1 MGKIQPLTV
10 EERFA
15 RRPEQAAA
23 KQLSSHH
30 LLGMQEL
37 SAAEIQLIMDT
48 AFMMK
53 NILSIRTKKTAHL
66 QGRSVI
72 TFFAENSTRTRLSF
86 DMACKYLGATT
97 SSIGASDSSLK
108 KGEILYDTA
117 KTLEMMSTDIL
128 VVRHPQSGAPHYL
141 ASRMDASVVN
151 AGDGMNE
158 HPTQALLDMMTMIEY
173 KGSVE
178 GLKVAIAGDAMH
190 SRVMRSNVWALS
202 KAGAEVR
209 VAAPP
214 TMTTRHLEQMPCT
227 VCHDVR
233 EACEGVDVIMGLR
246 VQLERQRSALFP
258 SVNEYA
264 RFFGIDAECLELA
277 KPDAIIMHPG
287 PCNHGVE
294 MPTYIHEHERSVIH
308 EQVANG
314 VAVRMAVLF
323 LLNAKRNAERAE
335 LKPLEIQ
342 SDR

>member
-1 MGKIQPLTV
+1 MARVQPLTA
-10 EERFA
+10 EERA
-15 RRPEQAAA
+15 IKRTEEAAVT
-23 KQLSSHH
+23 QLTSQH

-37 SAAEIQLIMDT
+37 SPAEINLILDT
-48 AFMMK
+48 AFVMK
-53 NILSIRTKKTAHL
+53 NILSVQTKKTAHL

-97 SSIGASDSSLK
+97 ASIGASDSSIR
-108 KGEILYDTA
+108 KGENLYDTV

-128 VVRHPQSGAPHYL
+128 VIRHSQSGAPHYI
-141 ASRMDASVVN
+141 AERIDASVIN

-173 KGSVE
+173 KGAIK
-178 GLKVAIAGDAMH
+178 GLKVAIIGDAMH
-190 SRVMRSNVWALS
+190 SRVMRSNVWGLS
-202 KAGAEVR
+202 KVGAEVR

-214 TMTTRHLEQMPCT
+214 TMIPRFLEQMPCQ

-233 EACEGVDVIMGLR
+233 EACAGVDIIMGLR
-246 VQLERQRSALFP
+246 VQLERQLSALFP

-264 RFFGIDAECLELA
+264 HFFGIDKECLDLA
-277 KPDAIIMHPG
+277 KPDALIMHPG

-294 MPTYIHEHERSVIH
+294 MPTFIHEHERSVIH

-314 VAVRMAVLF
+314 VSVRMAVLF
-323 LLNAKRNAERAE
+323 LLNAKRNAKLEE
-335 LKPLEIQ
+335 LAASRKGSI
-342 SDR
+342 

>member
-1 MGKIQPLTV
+1 MAKVQPLTI
-10 EERFA
+10 EERKLLKPHEEAA
-15 RRPEQAAA
+15 R
-23 KQLSSHH
+23 QLSSRH

-37 SAAEIQLIMDT
+37 NNAEIQLILDT
-48 AFMMK
+48 AFVMK
-53 NILSIRTKKTAHL
+53 NILSVQTKKTAHL

-86 DMACKYLGATT
+86 DMACKYLGATS
-97 SSIGASDSSLK
+97 SSIGASDSSLR
-108 KGEILYDTA
+108 KGETLFDTA

-128 VVRHPQSGAPHYL
+128 VMRHPQSGAPHYL
-141 ASRMDASVVN
+141 SSRIDASIVN

-173 KGSVE
+173 KGSIR
-178 GLKVAIAGDAMH
+178 GLKVAIIGDASH
-190 SRVMRSNVWALS
+190 SRVMRSNVWGLA

-214 TMTTRHLEQMPCT
+214 TMVPRFLDKMPCL
-227 VCHDVR
+227 VCHDVK
-233 EACEGVDVIMGLR
+233 EACSDVDVIMGLR

-264 RFFGIDAECLELA
+264 HFFGIDSECLQLA

-294 MPTYIHEHERSVIH
+294 MPTFIHEHDHSVIH

-323 LLNAKRNAERAE
+323 LLNARRNLEQLQKAEE
-335 LKPLEIQ
+335 QL
-342 SDR
+342 

>member
-1 MGKIQPLTV
+1 MAKIQPLTT
-10 EERFA
+10 EERA
-15 RRPEQAAA
+15 IRRTAEDAAT
-23 KQLSSHH
+23 QLSSRH
-30 LLGMQEL
+30 LLGMQGL
-37 SAAEIQLIMDT
+37 SPAEIMLILDT
-48 AFMMK
+48 AFVMK
-53 NILSIRTKKTAHL
+53 NILSVQTKKTAHL

-97 SSIGASDSSLK
+97 SNIGSSESSIR
-108 KGEILYDTA
+108 KGENLFDTV

-128 VVRHPQSGAPHYL
+128 VMRHPQSGAPHYV
-141 ASRMDASVVN
+141 AERIDASVVN

-173 KGSVE
+173 KGTIK
-178 GLKVAIAGDAMH
+178 GLKVAIIGDAMH
-190 SRVMRSNVWALS
+190 SRVMRSNVWGLT
-202 KAGAEVR
+202 KIGAEVR

-214 TMTTRHLEQMPCT
+214 TMTPRYLEHMPCR

-233 EACEGVDVIMGLR
+233 EACADVDVIMGLR

-264 RFFGIDAECLELA
+264 HFFGIDSECLDLA
-277 KPDAIIMHPG
+277 RPDAIIMHPG

-294 MPTYIHEHERSVIH
+294 MPTFIHEHDRSVIH

-323 LLNAKRNAERAE
+323 LLNAKRNAELSANYEESTR
-335 LKPLEIQ
+335 
-342 SDR
+342 